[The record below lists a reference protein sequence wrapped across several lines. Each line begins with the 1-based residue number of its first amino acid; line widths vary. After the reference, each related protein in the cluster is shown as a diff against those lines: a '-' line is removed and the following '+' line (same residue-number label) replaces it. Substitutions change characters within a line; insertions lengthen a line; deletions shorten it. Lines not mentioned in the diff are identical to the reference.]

1 MTTWVWILLG
11 GMAGAVLTALVFLL
25 VLGGWYIGNLRE
37 EPDPEETGTY
47 YFMEITSGGINR
59 VKRNKFVILR
69 VAGRLRR

>member
-1 MTTWVWILLG
+1 MTIWMWILLG
-11 GMAGAVLTALVFLL
+11 GMAGAVLTALVFLF

-37 EPDPEETGTY
+37 EPDPEEAGTY

-69 VAGRLRR
+69 VAGKFK